1 VQIIDDIGKGF
12 GNVAGYIARQGVFSI
27 AITVGTLLLPLWG
40 TAILAAGS
48 AALMVVQRLSEQNN
62 YQKEMLK
69 LYRDEIANTLGID
82 VKQVNLEHL
91 RQVAYGD
98 SARGIEGNP
107 VLAQALDRQK
117 SKSWLTFGTAIA
129 AGAAIFGILQ
139 FTPAADIITNFF
151 NPESFGAFGSAIG
164 FMSTGI
170 ISTVTSFFV
179 QQGME
184 KSIGVGMG
192 TTTLSAHDRILTL
205 DKQQSRGKPV
215 APEQVFDVFMAA
227 NPKTAA
233 KLVGVAGE
241 KYQKLSPREKRDL
254 MQSMGVTNLMQQ
266 LAQGISSRQIDAT
279 ELAFIAQGAQPM
291 RVRIDA
297 RSAQNTPQVAAPQE
311 TREPRRGGFVERLNA
326 ERARSAA
333 VGPAI

>member
-1 VQIIDDIGKGF
+1 V
-12 GNVAGYIARQGVFSI
+12 
-27 AITVGTLLLPLWG
+27 
-40 TAILAAGS
+40 
-48 AALMVVQRLSEQNN
+48 
-62 YQKEMLK
+62 
-69 LYRDEIANTLGID
+69 
-82 VKQVNLEHL
+82 
-91 RQVAYGD
+91 
-98 SARGIEGNP
+98 
-107 VLAQALDRQK
+107 
-117 SKSWLTFGTAIA
+117 
-129 AGAAIFGILQ
+129 Q
-139 FTPAADIITNFF
+139 FTPAADIITDFF
-151 NPESFGAFGSAIG
+151 NPESFGAFGSAMG
-164 FMSTGI
+164 LMSKGI
-170 ISTVTSFFV
+170 IATVASFFV

-184 KSIGVGMG
+184 KSIGVGLG

-205 DKQQSRGKPV
+205 EKQQSRGKPV

-266 LAQGISSRQIDAT
+266 LAQGISSQQIDAT

-297 RSAQNTPQVAAPQE
+297 RNTQNSPQAPAPQE

-326 ERARSAA
+326 ERARSVT